1 MNSLSIHWI
10 ALAVC
15 IALLVTAIPSVY
27 TLDNGDS
34 SLEAAEVLP
43 SVFLAILARNSAHML
58 PNFFGYLE
66 NLDYPKDRIS
76 LWIRTDHNG
85 DNTTAILA
93 EWAENVKL
101 VYKSVDLKSSDE
113 WLYPN
118 IDPFEEHDERFIHVA
133 QLRQEGLE
141 AARRSGADYLFRLD
155 CDNFLVNNRTLR
167 ILMDQQRAIVAP
179 MLKSGKDAAYSNF
192 WCGIDSRG
200 YYKRTPDY
208 IPILQGTQVGCIPVP
223 VVHSALLVD
232 LRWAG
237 SERLQHWPALDG
249 FTGPMDK
256 VTHLAYSAKMAD
268 LPMHILN
275 TEVFGFMVKPEDYES
290 LDHAAQDFL
299 NFKLENL
306 VDHPPILYSQHI
318 SRPPP
323 VKNNLGLDAV
333 FMIGLV
339 RRPERRNRM
348 ILSLDEL
355 NFNYTLFDA
364 VDGRQLN
371 QSYLD
376 SLGIKYLSGWK
387 DPWGERSMTFG
398 EVSCFLSHH
407 TIWQQM
413 MTEGLDQIL
422 ILEDDVVF
430 ECWKRPIGSHQTG
443 TSCESSGDIQSIII
457 RNVRISLVQSLLTSS
472 SVQHHK

>member
-1 MNSLSIHWI
+1 MHYGVHDWGVESLC
-10 ALAVC
+10 VGP
-15 IALLVTAIPSVY
+15 TP
-27 TLDNGDS
+27 
-34 SLEAAEVLP
+34 
-43 SVFLAILARNSAHML
+43 
-58 PNFFGYLE
+58 
-66 NLDYPKDRIS
+66 
-76 LWIRTDHNG
+76 
-85 DNTTAILA
+85 
-93 EWAENVKL
+93 
-101 VYKSVDLKSSDE
+101 

-118 IDPFEEHDERFIHVA
+118 LNPFEEHDERFVHVA

-141 AARRSGADYLFRLD
+141 GARRLGADYLFRLD

-249 FTGPMDK
+249 FTGPMDE

-275 TEVFGFMVKPEDYES
+275 TEVLGFMVKPEDYES

-306 VDHPPILYSQHI
+306 VDHPPILYSQYI

-323 VKNNLGLDAV
+323 VRNNLGLDAV
-333 FMIGLV
+333 VMIGLV

-376 SLGIKYLSGWK
+376 SMGIKYLPGWK
-387 DPWGERSMTFG
+387 DPWRERPMTFG
-398 EVSCFLSHH
+398 EVGCFLSLH

-430 ECWKRPIGSHQTG
+430 EPYFRHDLTRVLE
-443 TSCESSGDIQSIII
+443 ES
-457 RNVRISLVQSLLTSS
+457 NRITPNWDLMGWSS
-472 SVQHHK
+472 SLGL